1 MIPEHEDREHEDYV
15 EYLIQMGRELNGLS
29 LEQLG
34 YQPRLGDLGTDERHA
49 LETEDLEWMESVTPE
64 QRDRSLFQ
72 AKLLAGALWEAS
84 AVLIDQLFEDVAEL
98 RSLEEV
104 TGRDIAETYV
114 LSGLPRRHA
123 DKYDVRFAQR
133 FLVIASDMAAALVR
147 GWTHPS
153 CVAQELAVR
162 CLLDQVEVIQDLYGL
177 DLEDGWRG
185 RVEEY
190 LLEDTDSE
198 MLYQNAMDGFED
210 DVELNMQLGLAPM
223 NLNDWFEP
231 FNHSHLPAFV
241 RWSGTTAPNPPG
253 PCGRRPIRPLAN
265 TDTAIQADKT
275 EDRLPVQSI

>member
-1 MIPEHEDREHEDYV
+1 MIPEHEDQEHEDYV
-15 EYLIQMGRELNGLS
+15 EYLIQSGQELNGLS

-34 YQPRLGDLGTDERHA
+34 YQPRPEDLGADERHA
-49 LETEDLEWMESVTPE
+49 LEAEDLEWMESVTPE

-98 RSLEEV
+98 REP
-104 TGRDIAETYV
+104 GRSHRA
-114 LSGLPRRHA
+114 GHRRNLRP
-123 DKYDVRFAQR
+123 VR
-133 FLVIASDMAAALVR
+133 AAAPARRQVR
-147 GWTHPS
+147 RPVRPAVPRHRRRYVGGAGPRLDHPS

-185 RVEEY
+185 RVEEH

-210 DVELNMQLGLAPM
+210 DVELNMQLGFAPM
-223 NLNDWFEP
+223 SLKDWFEP
-231 FNHSHLPAFV
+231 FNHSRVPAFV
-241 RWSGTTAPNPPG
+241 R
-253 PCGRRPIRPLAN
+253 
-265 TDTAIQADKT
+265 
-275 EDRLPVQSI
+275 

>member
-1 MIPEHEDREHEDYV
+1 
-15 EYLIQMGRELNGLS
+15 
-29 LEQLG
+29 
-34 YQPRLGDLGTDERHA
+34 
-49 LETEDLEWMESVTPE
+49 MESVTPE
-64 QRDRSLFQ
+64 QRDKSLFQ

-98 RSLEEV
+98 RSLDEV

-114 LSGLPRRHA
+114 LSGLPPRHA

-185 RVEEY
+185 RWKN
-190 LLEDTDSE
+190 TCSKTPT
-198 MLYQNAMDGFED
+198 AKC
-210 DVELNMQLGLAPM
+210 
-223 NLNDWFEP
+223 
-231 FNHSHLPAFV
+231 STRT
-241 RWSGTTAPNPPG
+241 RWTASKTTSN
-253 PCGRRPIRPLAN
+253 
-265 TDTAIQADKT
+265 
-275 EDRLPVQSI
+275 